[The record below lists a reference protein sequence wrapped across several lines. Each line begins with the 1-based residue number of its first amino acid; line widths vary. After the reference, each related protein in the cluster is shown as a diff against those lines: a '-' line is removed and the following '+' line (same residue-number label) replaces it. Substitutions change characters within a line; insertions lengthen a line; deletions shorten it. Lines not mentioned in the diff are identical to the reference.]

1 MRLLPSAPRYGI
13 HLISRYEVSAYYFT
27 VKRRLIVAIVVL
39 CAALLCLSG
48 VGLAVPHPSS
58 LPFNISQQHSEPI
71 PRLSTFTGTITR
83 NGDQF
88 VLNDASTHILYQL
101 DDQETA
107 GKFRDKKVKVTGTLD
122 VVKNLIRIQS
132 IAEAAA

>member
-1 MRLLPSAPRYGI
+1 VE
-13 HLISRYEVSAYYFT
+13 ISPYHSEVKSYRA
-27 VKRRLIVAIVVL
+27 L
-39 CAALLCLSG
+39 AALVIFATLLCLSRTG
-48 VGLAVPHPSS
+48 AAFAIPHPLYS
-58 LPFNISQQHSEPI
+58 LYLQPDAYQQQHQDTS

-88 VLNDASTHILYQL
+88 VLNDATTHALYQL

-122 VVKNLIRIQS
+122 VAQNLIRIQS

>member
-1 MRLLPSAPRYGI
+1 MPHPPLYL
-13 HLISRYEVSAYYFT
+13 
-27 VKRRLIVAIVVL
+27 
-39 CAALLCLSG
+39 LSG
-48 VGLAVPHPSS
+48 TY
-58 LPFNISQQHSEPI
+58 QQHGDSA
-71 PRLSTFTGTITR
+71 PRLSTFTGTITK

-88 VLNDASTHILYQL
+88 VLNDANTHTFYQL

-122 VVKNLIRIQS
+122 AVKNLIRIQS

>member
-1 MRLLPSAPRYGI
+1 LRLLRPAPRYGI
-13 HLISRYEVSAYYFT
+13 HLISRRDVSAYYFT

-48 VGLAVPHPSS
+48 VALAVPHASF
-58 LPFNISQQHSEPI
+58 LQFNIFQQHSEPI

-83 NGDQF
+83 NGDRF
-88 VLNDASTHILYQL
+88 VPNDASTHILYQL

-107 GKFRDKKVKVTGTLD
+107 GKFRDKKVKVAGTLD

>member
-1 MRLLPSAPRYGI
+1 
-13 HLISRYEVSAYYFT
+13 

-48 VGLAVPHPSS
+48 VALAVPHASF
-58 LPFNISQQHSEPI
+58 LPFNIFQQHSEPN
-71 PRLSTFTGTITR
+71 PRVSTFTGTITR

-88 VLNDASTHILYQL
+88 VLNDAGTHILYQL

-107 GKFRDKKVKVTGTLD
+107 GKFQDKKVRVTGTLD